1 MMENWKYFSL
11 QELCASD
18 TARRLHIENV
28 PDSAQLENLDRL
40 VTTLLDPLRE
50 IWGSPLI
57 VSSGFRCKELN
68 KLVGGVNNS
77 YHLFGLA
84 ADIGTISTLK
94 SSSRANNMLLFKLIK
109 QNMKALD
116 VDEVIAEKCSSQG
129 CQWIHVQIPVLGI
142 SPRYKAIYTYSR

>member
-1 MMENWKYFSL
+1 MENWKYFSL

-68 KLVGGVNNS
+68 KLVGGVSNS

-84 ADIGTISTLK
+84 ADIGTITTLK
-94 SSSRANNMLLFKLIK
+94 RSSKVNNMWLFKLIK
-109 QNMKALD
+109 QNMKALG
-116 VDEVIAEKCSSQG
+116 VDEVIAEKSSLNG
-129 CQWIHVQIPVLGI
+129 CQWVHVQIPKSGVT
-142 SPRYKAIYTYSR
+142 PRYKAIYAYSR

>member
-1 MMENWKYFSL
+1 MENWKYFSL

-68 KLVGGVNNS
+68 KLVGGVSNS
-77 YHLFGLA
+77 YHLWGLA
-84 ADIGTISTLK
+84 ADIVAPSTLQR
-94 SSSRANNMLLFKLIK
+94 SSWVNNMWLFKLIK
-109 QNMKALD
+109 QNMKALG
-116 VDEVIAEKCSSQG
+116 VDEVIAEKSSG
-129 CQWIHVQIPVLGI
+129 RRCQWVHVQIPIFGI
-142 SPRYKAIYTYSR
+142 SPRYKAFCTYSR